1 MQVCTRE
8 VGAFEVGATEVASGK
23 VCLLEPDAR
32 QSQRL
37 LASRP
42 CKPEVPSLA
51 AMAHDTAA
59 DGSWRVVAQADI
71 AVTLALLLGVPVPRN
86 SVRKLIL
93 EQFRSHSVA

>member
-1 MQVCTRE
+1 M
-8 VGAFEVGATEVASGK
+8 AYAEVATPLV
-23 VCLLEPDAR
+23 VCPMRKDAR

-37 LASRP
+37 LARRP
-42 CKPEVPSLA
+42 RKPEVPSLA
-51 AMAHDTAA
+51 ATAHDAA

>member
-1 MQVCTRE
+1 MTDS
-8 VGAFEVGATEVASGK
+8 GNHGGLAYAEVATPLV
-23 VCLLEPDAR
+23 VCPMRKDAR

-37 LASRP
+37 LARRP
-42 CKPEVPSLA
+42 RKPEVPSLA
-51 AMAHDTAA
+51 ATAHDAAA